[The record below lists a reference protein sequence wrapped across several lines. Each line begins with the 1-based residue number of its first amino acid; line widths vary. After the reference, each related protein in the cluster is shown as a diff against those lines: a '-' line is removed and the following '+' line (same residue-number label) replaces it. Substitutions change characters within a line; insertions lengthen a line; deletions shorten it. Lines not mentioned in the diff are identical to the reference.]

1 PTPISMI
8 LAGILLKVGGY
19 GLVRLAWPLA
29 PAGAYDWSSWVAAL
43 GVFSILYGA
52 LVAMAQTDFK
62 KLVAYSSVSH
72 MGYVTLGMAVMQMA
86 SKADPR
92 YYAFGVNGA
101 MFMMIAHGI
110 TSTGMFFLVGVIYER
125 AHTRDLNK
133 LGGLLRPMPMYGFV

>member
-1 PTPISMI
+1 MI

-29 PAGAYDWSSWVAAL
+29 PAGAYDMAYFVAGL

-72 MGYVTLGMAVMQMA
+72 MGYVTLGMAAMNL
-86 SKADPR
+86 SGDPR
-92 YYAFGVNGA
+92 YYAFGVDGA
-101 MFMMIAHGI
+101 MYMMIAHGI
-110 TSTGMFFLVGVIYER
+110 TSTAMFFLVGV
-125 AHTRDLNK
+125 
-133 LGGLLRPMPMYGFV
+133 